1 MKKVIYLSLL
11 ILSLHS
17 CLRLDS
23 NLYNNAK
30 IDAYKWD
37 GYYGAVDFFLPE
49 SYKIPPIYMNELTL
63 ISNDTVSDTKYII
76 KGLYIGNMG
85 TINQDTVILYL
96 HGNRDHMDFYWPRAK
111 LLANVGSKNRF
122 GVMMIDYRGYGLSD
136 GDPTEEGLYED
147 VTAALEWLKG
157 KGVTNERLIMYGFSL
172 GSAPATKL
180 VAHPRST
187 LIPSK
192 LILENPIVEQYYI
205 TRYADLINT
214 SFSCASMIALLDSMV
229 NEIAPEMPAQI
240 ARWGGSMAEWQSNVQ
255 DIRDFINARCPG
267 LVDGLIDCYELTG
280 PFATTFDVSPPL
292 AGEIKSNNLICALV
306 TE

>member
-96 HGNRDHMDFYWPRAK
+96 HGNRDHMDFI
-111 LLANVGSKNRF
+111 G
-122 GVMMIDYRGYGLSD
+122 
-136 GDPTEEGLYED
+136 
-147 VTAALEWLKG
+147 
-157 KGVTNERLIMYGFSL
+157 
-172 GSAPATKL
+172 
-180 VAHPRST
+180 
-187 LIPSK
+187 
-192 LILENPIVEQYYI
+192 
-205 TRYADLINT
+205 
-214 SFSCASMIALLDSMV
+214 
-229 NEIAPEMPAQI
+229 PAQSCWRMWEVKI
-240 ARWGGSMAEWQSNVQ
+240 V
-255 DIRDFINARCPG
+255 
-267 LVDGLIDCYELTG
+267 
-280 PFATTFDVSPPL
+280 L
-292 AGEIKSNNLICALV
+292 A
-306 TE
+306 